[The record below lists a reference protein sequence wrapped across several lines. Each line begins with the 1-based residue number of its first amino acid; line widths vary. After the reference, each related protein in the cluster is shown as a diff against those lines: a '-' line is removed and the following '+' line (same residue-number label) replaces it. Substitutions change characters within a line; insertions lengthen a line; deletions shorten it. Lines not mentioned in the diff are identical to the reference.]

1 MPAAQQVLSGLPADA
16 YGQAF
21 VVADATSVT
30 APLLD
35 APPRVQVCVLTACEQ
50 RCVLAE
56 VVSGWA
62 AEWLP
67 QDAVPG
73 EDVPSVWVLPGAAA
87 ALAGGG
93 HEGVTRLITALP
105 THQLM
110 QG

>member
-21 VVADATSVT
+21 VVDDGSVT

-35 APPRVQVCVLTACEQ
+35 APPRVQVCVLPARER

-56 VVSGWA
+56 AVQGWA

-67 QDAVPG
+67 EDATPG
-73 EDVPSVWVLPGAAA
+73 ADGPTVWVLPGAAA

-93 HEGVTRLITALP
+93 HDGVTRLVTALP